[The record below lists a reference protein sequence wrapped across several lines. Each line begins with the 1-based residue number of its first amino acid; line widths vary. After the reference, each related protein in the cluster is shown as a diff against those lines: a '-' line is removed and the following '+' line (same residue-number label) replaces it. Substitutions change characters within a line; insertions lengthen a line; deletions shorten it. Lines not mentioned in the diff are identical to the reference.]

1 VYHTQH
7 IIAGELCTGTL
18 YIERFKSIVAWVL
31 HSAAAVCLDC
41 PLTVPQ
47 CHGIGRAHVELLVST
62 HEASASPRCKVYQSV
77 MSVVTRKV
85 CIVLLV
91 PPAGR
96 RWADAALQQPLN
108 PADPSSPTAAS
119 VFTLTQPPA
128 QRATKQQI
136 NDRLNQHTKHCSIC
150 QKALQ
155 ALQQKMQ
162 RAQKAAAAL
171 AAACIG
177 VLAGAV
183 LPQIIAAAVAAG
195 AVQPTAAAGV
205 AGWHAGAAA
214 VLAALLGV
222 GAAVAAAVA
231 AAAAKEV
238 EQFVYVE
245 YSHADNH

>member
-1 VYHTQH
+1 MTLLHEERGLLH
-7 IIAGELCTGTL
+7 CIAC
-18 YIERFKSIVAWVL
+18 
-31 HSAAAVCLDC
+31 AA
-41 PLTVPQ
+41 
-47 CHGIGRAHVELLVST
+47 
-62 HEASASPRCKVYQSV
+62 
-77 MSVVTRKV
+77 
-85 CIVLLV
+85 
-91 PPAGR
+91 AGR
-96 RWADAALQQPLN
+96 RWADAALQQQLDPT
-108 PADPSSPTAAS
+108 DPSSPTAAS
-119 VFTLTQPPA
+119 VFTLLKPPG

-162 RAQKAAAAL
+162 TAQKAAAAL

-183 LPQIIAAAVAAG
+183 LPQLVAAVAAAG
-195 AVQPTAAAGV
+195 AAQSGAAAAV
-205 AGWHAGAAA
+205 LPAGAAA
-214 VLAALLGV
+214 VFAMLLGL

-238 EQFVYVE
+238 DQFVYVE